1 MDAIKDSN
9 VSEGSAGTAKTRLQ
23 YKTLC
28 QTFDDDLE
36 TILAEDDE
44 LAEVVN
50 SGEWM
55 VEDMTVSSHFNPYE
69 HAFIH
74 SRVVTLSREAGINPD
89 GGTFTTV
96 KVQAPV
102 AEHIPSESVDPLG
115 LDSLPVGM
123 DYNREYFNPET
134 LPDAPEPVEQDDDEP
149 TVEERLLSRLSHSL
163 IFGPPKQPVIVDP
176 ETVADATAD
185 DGDVLTEADIEDT
198 AEILAV
204 PMSN

>member
-9 VSEGSAGTAKTRLQ
+9 VSEDAAASAKTQLQ
-23 YKTLC
+23 YKTLV
-28 QTFDDDLE
+28 QQFDDILE
-36 TILAEDDE
+36 TVKRADYQLTELVNDGDWLVEDIT
-44 LAEVVN
+44 VN
-50 SGEWM
+50 S
-55 VEDMTVSSHFNPYE
+55 HYNPYE
-69 HAFIH
+69 CSFVHCRI
-74 SRVVTLSREAGINPD
+74 VTLVREVEIDPD
-89 GGTFTTV
+89 GGTFTAV
-96 KVQAPV
+96 KVQTPV

-123 DYNREYFNPET
+123 DYNREYFNPDT